1 MLTLQRELLTTLLH
15 PVSKSRKGG
24 DSHVSAG
31 QASSVHPP
39 AAPRLPAVAERV
51 EVSVHPVRALKFARA
66 QGTRFV
72 SELKEFL
79 RFPSV
84 SSQPERAG
92 DVSKCA
98 NWLARHLQAIGLERV
113 RIIPT
118 RGNPIVYAS
127 WLRAPGRPTLII
139 YGHYDVIPGE
149 PASAWHTPPFTPTV
163 KNRNVHARGAADDK
177 GQLFSHVKALESWLR
192 TERSLPVNVKCIF
205 EGEEEIGSPHL
216 TSFIA
221 RNQRALRADAAVISD
236 TRMLAPDRPALSYA
250 QRGGL
255 RAELKITGPRH
266 ELHSGNFGG
275 AVLNPVQAL
284 CEMIASLHDTHGH
297 VAIPGFYDDVRHWG
311 EKERA
316 FMARTGPTDHEILQD
331 AQVERGWGESGFSL
345 YERTTIRPA
354 LTLNGMAGGHYGHG
368 SKSIIAASAI
378 AKLGFRLVPDQNPQ
392 KIAQLFRD
400 HIARIT
406 PAAVHSSVRTFA
418 PIEPALVDRN
428 HPALKAAAFA
438 YKKGFGSPPVFI
450 RSGGSIPV
458 VNTFQQILGCP
469 AVLMGFG
476 LPDDQIHGPN
486 EKFHLPNF
494 YKAIATSIWYLAAAA
509 KLRSAQSLQRK
520 MEWRTQ

>member
-1 MLTLQRELLTTLLH
+1 VD
-15 PVSKSRKGG
+15 PS
-24 DSHVSAG
+24 
-31 QASSVHPP
+31 
-39 AAPRLPAVAERV
+39 
-51 EVSVHPVRALKFARA
+51 RALNYAHAHRP
-66 QGTRFV
+66 RFV
-72 SELKEFL
+72 SELKQFL

-84 SSQPERAG
+84 SSQSEHAKDIR
-92 DVSKCA
+92 SCA
-98 NWLARHLQAIGLERV
+98 NWLAHHLRSIGLDRV
-113 RIIPT
+113 HIVST

-149 PASAWHTPPFTPTV
+149 PVRAWKTPPFTPTL
-163 KNRNVHARGAADDK
+163 KNGNLHARGAADDK
-177 GQLFSHVKALESWLR
+177 GQLFCHVKALESWLR

-216 TSFIA
+216 TSFIT
-221 RNQRALRADAAVISD
+221 RNRRALRADAAVISD
-236 TRMLAPDRPALSYA
+236 TRMLAPDRPAISYA

-275 AVLNPVQAL
+275 AVHNPVQAL
-284 CEMIASLHDTHGH
+284 CEIIASLHDAHGR
-297 VAIPGFYDDVRHWG
+297 VTIPGFYDDVRPWSD
-311 EKERA
+311 KERA
-316 FMARTGPTDHEILQD
+316 FMARTGPTDQDILQD
-331 AQVERGWGESGFSL
+331 AQVEQGWGESGFSL
-345 YERTTIRPA
+345 YERATIRPA
-354 LTLNGMAGGHYGHG
+354 LTLNGMAGGHYRHG
-368 SKSIIAASAI
+368 SKSIIAASAL
-378 AKLGFRLVPDQNPQ
+378 AKIGFRLVPDQDPQ

-406 PAAVHSSVRTFA
+406 PCAVHSSVHTFA
-418 PIEPALVDRN
+418 PIEPALVDRS
-428 HPALKAAAFA
+428 HPALQAAAFA
-438 YKKGFGSPPVFI
+438 YKKGFGAPPVFI

-458 VNTFQQILGCP
+458 VNTFQQILGGP

-509 KLRSAQSLQRK
+509 KLRSTQSLQKK
-520 MEWRTQ
+520 MPWRTP